1 MLILFFLL
9 LFILLLFP
17 EAAAQGS
24 KNGLI
29 LWATVLVPSLL
40 HSHLSYPTIYER

>member
-40 HSHLSYPTIYER
+40 PFSILTSLI